1 MKIDISKKV
10 TYFKALLMPFH
21 VTPLIT
27 ALSIVDSLL
36 KLGLVPLGVLATA
49 NFIDSSLL
57 AIQNRSAESRTSAI
71 LWLSVILFI
80 KLYYYIEEPLMNLVA
95 LKKQEKEWRLID
107 YPAMKLQ
114 ASIDLKHFENSETSD
129 LISRMCR
136 PAGALCGMLGHLLS
150 FIVFVG
156 GILSYIVILLINAP
170 LTGCIILAAS
180 VPIVIIARISALAQ
194 YKIKQDITEMERR
207 GSTLRGYMESR
218 DSAAERS
225 LFSYFDFVNRKFSE
239 VFFTSR
245 KFVVQAEVDWSVKKG
260 VAGIVLTLL
269 CALSIFALLPS
280 VSAGTLAV
288 GMFISLVQSIFKGA
302 EDIAYNLSPY
312 LETFYTD
319 STFLKEYETYTELS
333 RTPDATSPLSDTV
346 CPFEELE
353 FENVSFAYPGTE
365 TLILKDVSFKLTA
378 GKHYSLVG
386 LNGSGKSTIIK
397 LILKFYDNY
406 TGNILLNGR
415 SIREWSLSDIK
426 GMMGSVFQDFCR
438 YDISVKDNI
447 AIGSGFTAGDDEIG
461 EAVRATGLER
471 FVSELPDGINTELGK
486 IYDDGENLSGG
497 QWQKI
502 AIARIMVSHS
512 TLRIFDE
519 PTASLDP
526 IAERELYSY
535 FDNLSKDVTSI
546 TISHRLASCLHAD
559 EILLLDDGVIKE
571 RGSHNELMAMD
582 GKYKEMFE
590 SQREWY
596 I

>member
-1 MKIDISKKV
+1 M
-10 TYFKALLMPFH
+10 
-21 VTPLIT
+21 
-27 ALSIVDSLL
+27 
-36 KLGLVPLGVLATA
+36 
-49 NFIDSSLL
+49 
-57 AIQNRSAESRTSAI
+57 
-71 LWLSVILFI
+71 
-80 KLYYYIEEPLMNLVA
+80 
-95 LKKQEKEWRLID
+95 
-107 YPAMKLQ
+107 
-114 ASIDLKHFENSETSD
+114 
-129 LISRMCR
+129 
-136 PAGALCGMLGHLLS
+136 
-150 FIVFVG
+150 
-156 GILSYIVILLINAP
+156 
-170 LTGCIILAAS
+170 
-180 VPIVIIARISALAQ
+180 
-194 YKIKQDITEMERR
+194 
-207 GSTLRGYMESR
+207 
-218 DSAAERS
+218 
-225 LFSYFDFVNRKFSE
+225 
-239 VFFTSR
+239 
-245 KFVVQAEVDWSVKKG
+245 
-260 VAGIVLTLL
+260 
-269 CALSIFALLPS
+269 
-280 VSAGTLAV
+280 
-288 GMFISLVQSIFKGA
+288 
-302 EDIAYNLSPY
+302 
-312 LETFYTD
+312 
-319 STFLKEYETYTELS
+319 
-333 RTPDATSPLSDTV
+333 SDTV

-353 FENVSFAYPGTE
+353 FENVSFAYPGTD
-365 TLILKDVSFKLTA
+365 TLILKDVSFSLTA

-386 LNGSGKSTIIK
+386 LNGSVKSTIIK
-397 LILKFYDNY
+397 LIFKFYDNY
-406 TGNILLNGR
+406 TGNILINGR

-426 GMMGSVFQDFCR
+426 DMMGSVFQDFCR

-447 AIGSGFTAGDDEIG
+447 AIGSGFTAGEDEIN

-535 FDNLSKDVTSI
+535 FDSLSKDVTSI

>member
-136 PAGALCGMLGHLLS
+136 PAGALCGMLGHLLT

-156 GILSYIVILLINAP
+156 GILNYIVILLINAP

-225 LFSYFDFVNRKFSE
+225 LFSYFDFVSRKFSE

-245 KFVVQAEVDWSVKKG
+245 KFVVQAEVNWSIKKG

-447 AIGSGFTAGDDEIG
+447 AIGSGFTAGEDEIN

-471 FVSELPDGINTELGK
+471 FVSELPNGINTELGK

-535 FDNLSKDVTSI
+535 FDSLSKDVTSI

>member
-57 AIQNRSAESRTSAI
+57 AIQNRSAERRTSAI

-80 KLYYYIEEPLMNLVA
+80 KLYYYIEEPLMNLISR
-95 LKKQEKEWRLID
+95 KKQEKEWRLID

-225 LFSYFDFVNRKFSE
+225 LFSYFDFVSRKFSE

-302 EDIAYNLSPY
+302 EDIAYNLSPH

-333 RTPDATSPLSDTV
+333 RTPDATSPLSDKV
-346 CPFEELE
+346 CPFEKLE

-426 GMMGSVFQDFCR
+426 GMMGSVFR
-438 YDISVKDNI
+438 ISV
-447 AIGSGFTAGDDEIG
+447 GT
-461 EAVRATGLER
+461 
-471 FVSELPDGINTELGK
+471 
-486 IYDDGENLSGG
+486 IY
-497 QWQKI
+497 
-502 AIARIMVSHS
+502 
-512 TLRIFDE
+512 
-519 PTASLDP
+519 P
-526 IAERELYSY
+526 
-535 FDNLSKDVTSI
+535 
-546 TISHRLASCLHAD
+546 
-559 EILLLDDGVIKE
+559 
-571 RGSHNELMAMD
+571 
-582 GKYKEMFE
+582 
-590 SQREWY
+590 
-596 I
+596 